1 MKCEEIREL
10 MSEALTGELDA
21 SDRPGFE
28 AHIAGCEACAGEF
41 RRLNETW
48 TRLGVMKAERPSA
61 ALADRFYAMLEAETA
76 KRPSERN
83 RFSWKAAVSGLRRPH
98 PAVQF
103 AAAALL
109 LVCGAAGG
117 FFLASSG
124 RDGGRAAALQNQVE
138 DMRQTTA
145 VALLQQASPSDRLRG
160 LGYSEQVSSPR
171 PQTLDALLRTLDSDP
186 NINVRLAA
194 ADALYLF
201 AKDPAV
207 KDGILRSLPKQDS
220 PLVQVA
226 LIDLLV
232 DIRER
237 RAAEALKAL
246 IGNKTVDSAV
256 RRKAELGVQQLSF

>member
-1 MKCEEIREL
+1 MKCEEIRDL

-21 SDRPGFE
+21 SARPGLE

-48 TRLGVMKAERPSA
+48 DRLGVMKAERPSA

-76 KRPSERN
+76 KRSSERK
-83 RFSWKAAVSGLRRPH
+83 RFSWKAAWGGMHRPH

-109 LVCGAAGG
+109 LVFGAVGG
-117 FFLASSG
+117 YFLSSSG
-124 RDGGRAAALQNQVE
+124 RVGGRMASLRNQVE

-171 PQTLDALLRTLDSDP
+171 PQTLDALMRTLDSDP
-186 NINVRLAA
+186 NVNVRLAA
-194 ADALYLF
+194 VDALFLF
-201 AKDPAV
+201 AKDPTV
-207 KDGILRSLPKQDS
+207 KDGILRSLPKQES

-232 DIRER
+232 DIRET
-237 RAAEALKAL
+237 RAGQALKAL
-246 IGNKTVDSAV
+246 IGDKSVDAAV
-256 RRKAELGVQQLSF
+256 RRKAELGVEQLSF